1 MIVRLSL
8 ALIVLLGCEA
18 RAQDANFYAGKDI
31 KMVVGSAP
39 GGGYDTVA
47 RALARH
53 IGRHI
58 PGRPTITVQNMTG
71 VSSIRMTNYLY
82 NAAPKDGTSIGAAIN
97 GMPTAPLLQPEAAHF
112 DAGKLQWI
120 GSTNREI
127 QVAYAWH
134 TARVQNLADLMTK
147 ELVVGGAG
155 PGTATVDFPLITSAI
170 LGFKFKLVRGY
181 EGTAQIAIA
190 TERGEVEGNGGIG
203 WATIKSDQA
212 RFLREKKI
220 NIVVQYGFEKH
231 PELPDVPV
239 AFDLAKSEGDRQALR
254 LVFARQEYGRPFFVA
269 PDVPEARVR
278 ILRDAFAATMKD
290 PEFLAEAQRLNI
302 ELDPMSGERMAAL
315 IAQVSATPADIAA
328 RVRAV
333 LEAK

>member
-1 MIVRLSL
+1 MVVRLILL
-8 ALIVLLGCEA
+8 ATFLWSGEA
-18 RAQDANFYAGKDI
+18 LAQDFYAGKDI
-31 KMVVGSAP
+31 KIVVGSAP

-47 RALARH
+47 RVLARH

-82 NAAPKDGTSIGAAIN
+82 NAAPKDGTYIGAAIN
-97 GMPTAPLLQPEAAHF
+97 GMPTAPLLQPDAAHF
-112 DAGKLQWI
+112 EAAKLQWI

-127 QVAYAWH
+127 QVAYGWH
-134 TARVQNLADLMTK
+134 TARVQKLADLLTT

-170 LGFKFKLVRGY
+170 LGLKFKLVRGY

-220 NIVVQYGFEKH
+220 NIIVQYGFEKH

-239 AFDLAKSEGDRQALR
+239 AFDLAESETDRQALR
-254 LVFARQEYGRPFFVA
+254 LVFARQEYGRPYFVA
-269 PDVPEARVR
+269 PGVPPDRVR
-278 ILRDAFAATMKD
+278 ILRDAFEATMKD
-290 PEFLAEAQRLNI
+290 PQFLDEAQRLNV
-302 ELDPMSGERMAAL
+302 ELEPMSGGRMGDL

-328 RVRAV
+328 RARAV
-333 LEAK
+333 LESK